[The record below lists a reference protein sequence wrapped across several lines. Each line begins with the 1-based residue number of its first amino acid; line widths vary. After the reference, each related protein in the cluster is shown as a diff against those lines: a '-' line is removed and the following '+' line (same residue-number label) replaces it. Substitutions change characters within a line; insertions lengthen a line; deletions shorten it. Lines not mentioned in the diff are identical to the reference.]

1 MPDTPSTPADGL
13 AGLKKMSTTAG
24 LGDDYAELDP
34 LAVAALAVG
43 VLSLVVILLPWMA
56 FLPLIGLVL
65 AAASVYRIRKAGG
78 TRTGLPVALV
88 GGALCLATLALG
100 GWSLGA
106 DRRRTSA
113 DAAAIERVAA
123 DFGEHLAA
131 GDAASAY
138 RLLHPTFRRGVDG
151 TFFAEVMQ
159 GFGRVH
165 GQVAGAST
173 SGRYLFERGER
184 NVAETQLLIDLPE
197 GTFRV
202 KRAIFVETD
211 NGWRLLTLPEIFPG
225 AGADLPDEQEPEEG

>member
-1 MPDTPSTPADGL
+1 MTDSRAPASDGL

-34 LAVAALAVG
+34 LAVAALAMG

-65 AAASVYRIRKAGG
+65 AAVAVDRIRKAGG
-78 TRTGLPVALV
+78 TRTGLPVALI
-88 GGALCLATLALG
+88 GGALCLAMTALG
-100 GWSLGA
+100 VWSLGA
-106 DRRRTSA
+106 DSRQTSA

-138 RLLHPTFRRGVDG
+138 RLMHPTFRRSVDG
-151 TFFAEVMQ
+151 VTFANVAK
-159 GFGRVH
+159 GFGNVH

-173 SGRYLFERGER
+173 SGRYQFERGER
-184 NVAETQLLIDLPE
+184 NVAETQLLLELPE

-202 KRAIFVETD
+202 RRAIFVETD

-225 AGADLPDEQEPEEG
+225 AGADLPDEEPEEG